1 MRKQRLKIKGQR
13 ALYHVM
19 SRTVNGEIFFSEEEK
34 EAMRRMLFKVAGF
47 CGVKILTYCLMGNH
61 FHVLVEVPDGQG
73 IKLDD
78 AELLRR
84 YSLLH
89 GEDGVLRKSA
99 RARKYAPNTPNQV
112 ERTLKDG
119 GEEAEKM
126 RASLRS
132 RMHDLSAFVKIYKQQ
147 VSIWYNA
154 NHDRY
159 GPLWSDR
166 FKSVLVQGSGSALLV
181 MAAYI
186 YLNPVRAGLVEDPR
200 DYAFSGYGEGEKEG
214 KPQAKLVDILRGL
227 RGDEWGLEVLLEYR
241 LLLLG
246 QAGGTGA
253 KEEISEILS
262 ARAMASDA
270 KQGKDR
276 QILKAFSRGIVM
288 GTQVFVE
295 NCYQILGI
303 HQKAFEFPD
312 EMPGV
317 SVGQKQFRERG
328 SFKP

>member
-1 MRKQRLKIKGQR
+1 MRKERIKVRGQR

-19 SRTVNGEIFFSEEEK
+19 SRTVNGEIFFSDEEK

-61 FHVLVEVPDGQG
+61 FHVLVEVPDGSG

-78 AELLRR
+78 GELLRR
-84 YSLLH
+84 YRMLH
-89 GEDGVLRKSA
+89 GEDGVLRKSE
-99 RARKYAPNTPNQV
+99 RARKYAPNTPEQV

-126 RASLRS
+126 RASLRA

-166 FKSVLVQGSGSALLV
+166 FKSVLVQGSGTALLV

-186 YLNPVRAGLVEDPR
+186 DLNPVRAGLAEDPR

-214 KPQAKLVDILRGL
+214 EPQARLVDILRGL
-227 RGDEWGLEVLLEYR
+227 RGDEWGSEVLREYR
-241 LLLLG
+241 MLLLG
-246 QAGGTGA
+246 QAGGDGA
-253 KEEISEILS
+253 KEEIAEILS
-262 ARAMASDA
+262 KRQLGGYTVEQTGLWRLRRALTEGVVVGSCMFVEPF
-270 KQGKDR
+270 KDF
-276 QILKAFSRGIVM
+276 FSRGSGQGPLEVYD
-288 GTQVFVE
+288 G
-295 NCYQILGI
+295 L
-303 HQKAFEFPD
+303 
-312 EMPGV
+312 V
-317 SVGQKQFRERG
+317 SGKRKFRR
-328 SFKP
+328 

>member
-1 MRKQRLKIKGQR
+1 MRKERIKVKGQR

-34 EAMRRMLFKVAGF
+34 EVMRRMLFKVAGF

-61 FHVLVEVPDGQG
+61 FHVLVEVPDGSQV
-73 IKLDD
+73 KLDD
-78 AELLRR
+78 TELLRR
-84 YSLLH
+84 YRLLH

-99 RARKYAPNTPNQV
+99 RARKYAPNTPEQV

-126 RASLRS
+126 RARLRS

-147 VSIWYNA
+147 VSIWYNT

-166 FKSVLVQGSGSALLV
+166 FKSVLVQGSGTALLV

-186 YLNPVRAGLVEDPR
+186 DLNPVRAGLVEDPR

-214 KPQAKLVDILRGL
+214 QPQAQLVDILRGL
-227 RGDEWGLEVLLEYR
+227 RGDEWGNEVLREYR
-241 LLLLG
+241 MLLLG
-246 QAGGTGA
+246 QAGGDGA
-253 KEEISEILS
+253 KEEIAEILS
-262 ARAMASDA
+262 ARASEERLW
-270 KQGKDR
+270 QGKGKLFLEGLVR
-276 QILKAFSRGIVM
+276 GLVLGSREFVRGCREQWFSQRNNEPVDIC
-288 GTQVFVE
+288 E
-295 NCYQILGI
+295 
-303 HQKAFEFPD
+303 
-312 EMPGV
+312 GV
-317 SVGQKQFRERG
+317 SVGKKIYRSGRG
-328 SFKP
+328 WH